1 MLKDLG
7 RREEAILPVEEALEL
22 VLPTLERAH
31 YFLHDSGA
39 SLLVNYLEL
48 CNGVG
53 RRPPLQIVLRMQA
66 VLISAGLISGDHP

>member
-1 MLKDLG
+1 MQARD
-7 RREEAILPVEEALEL
+7 RSAAQ
-22 VLPTLERAH
+22 
-31 YFLHDSGA
+31 LHDSGA

-66 VLISAGLISGDHP
+66 VLISAGLISGDQP